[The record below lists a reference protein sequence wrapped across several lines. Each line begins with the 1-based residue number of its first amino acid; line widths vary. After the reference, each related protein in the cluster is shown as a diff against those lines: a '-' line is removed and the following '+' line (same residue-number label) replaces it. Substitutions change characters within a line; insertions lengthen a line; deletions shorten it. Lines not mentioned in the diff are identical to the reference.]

1 MLETQAQVLK
11 SPIRKLMK
19 FFRGS
24 RDGWKGK
31 HHEAKVQ
38 CKKLKNQ
45 VRAVEKSRQ
54 LWRERAEEQERRAR
68 ELERE
73 LEELKNG
80 LL

>member
-1 MLETQAQVLK
+1 MLETQAKELK
-11 SPIRKLMK
+11 SPIRKLMS

-24 RDGWKGK
+24 RDGWKVK
-31 HHEAKVQ
+31 HHEVKVQ

-54 LWRERAEEQERRAR
+54 LWRERAEEQERRAH

-73 LEELKNG
+73 LEALKNG
-80 LL
+80 PL